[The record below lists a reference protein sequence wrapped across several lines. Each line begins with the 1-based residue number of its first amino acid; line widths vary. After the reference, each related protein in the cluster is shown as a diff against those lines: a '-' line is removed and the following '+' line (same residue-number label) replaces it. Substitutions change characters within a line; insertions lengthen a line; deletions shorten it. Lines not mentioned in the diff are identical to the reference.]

1 MIVPQVDIHRSKSS
15 KFPAGPSMRGRLLTG
30 RLFRETTA
38 DFMLQNASRYGD
50 LVHYTAVGRHV
61 YQLNHP
67 DLVQDF
73 FLRDAGRHNRGVV
86 MRRARVVL
94 GYGLSTS
101 EEPVHMRQRRLMQPA
116 FHRQRIAA
124 YGEVISDYTS
134 QMTSKWQDG
143 AEVDLHAEM
152 LLLALRIVGKCLFD
166 TNVESEVRRIAAA
179 VDAFMGFM
187 PLAFLPFSEQIEK
200 LPIPAMKRI
209 HHGQEELDSLIYG
222 IIRQRRA
229 DNVDR
234 GDLLSILLTSVD
246 TEGDTGQMT
255 DEQVRDECLTL
266 MLAGHETTANAL
278 SFALWLLA
286 QHPDIQEKLHAEC
299 SQILNGRAPS
309 AADFPRLKY
318 AEKVFAEALRLY
330 PPVWVT
336 ARTCTDP
343 YEIAGYRIPQDAILL
358 APQIALHHDAR
369 FWDDPQR
376 FEPERFT
383 EQARI
388 SRPRFSYF
396 PFGAGSRQCIGEGLA
411 WMEGV
416 LVLAA
421 VIQQWT
427 IRRIPG
433 QSTSLKVTPA
443 ITLRPKGGLPL
454 IVQRRSVIPGAGEN

>member
-1 MIVPQVDIHRSKSS
+1 MVVPEIDIHAGNSS
-15 KFPAGPSMRGRLLTG
+15 EFPAGPSLKGRLLTG
-30 RLFRETTA
+30 KLFRETTA
-38 DFMLQNASRYGD
+38 EFMLQNASRYGD
-50 LVHYTAVGRHV
+50 FVHYTAVGRHV

-67 DLVQDF
+67 DLVHDF
-73 FLRDAGRHNRGVV
+73 FLRDVSRHNRGIV
-86 MRRARVVL
+86 MQRSRFVL
-94 GYGLSTS
+94 GYGLLTS

-124 YGEVISDYTS
+124 YGEVISNYTS

-143 AEVDLHAEM
+143 ASIDLHAEM

-166 TNVESEVRRIAAA
+166 TNVESEVRKIAAA

-187 PLAFLPFSEQIEK
+187 PLAFLPFSEQIQK
-200 LPIPAMKRI
+200 LPLPSMKRI
-209 HHGQEELDSLIYG
+209 HRGHGELNNLIYG
-222 IIRQRRA
+222 IIRQRRK

-246 TEGDTGQMT
+246 TEENTGQMT

-286 QHPDIQEKLHAEC
+286 QHAEIQEALHAEC
-299 SQILNGRAPS
+299 SRVLNGRAPT
-309 AADFPRLKY
+309 AEDFPRLKY

-336 ARTCTDP
+336 ARTCSEP
-343 YEIAGYRIPQDAILL
+343 YEIAGFRIPEGAILL

-376 FEPERFT
+376 FDPERFT
-383 EQARI
+383 EQAKL

-421 VIQQWT
+421 IVQQWT
-427 IRRIPG
+427 IRDVPG
-433 QSTSLKVTPA
+433 RSKSLKVTPA

-454 IVQRRSVIPGAGEN
+454 IVERRA

>member
-1 MIVPQVDIHRSKSS
+1 MIVPQIDIHAGKSS
-15 KFPAGPSMRGRLLTG
+15 NFPAGPSLPGRLLTG
-30 RLFRETTA
+30 KLFRETTA
-38 DFMLQNASRYGD
+38 DFMLQNAARYGD

-73 FLRDAGRHNRGVV
+73 FLRDVSRHNRGIV
-86 MRRARVVL
+86 MRKARVVL
-94 GYGLSTS
+94 GYGLLTS

-143 AEVDLHAEM
+143 AVVDLHAEM

-166 TNVESEVRRIAAA
+166 TNVESEVRRIADA

-187 PLAFLPFSEQIEK
+187 PLAFLPFSEQIQK
-200 LPIPAMKRI
+200 LPLPSMKRI
-209 HHGQEELDSLIYG
+209 HRGHEELDNLIYG
-222 IIRQRRA
+222 IIRQRRK

-246 TEGDTGQMT
+246 TEGDTGQMS

-286 QHPDIQEKLHAEC
+286 EHDDIQQKLHSEC
-299 SQILNGRAPS
+299 SEVMGGREP
-309 AADFPRLKY
+309 AASDFPRLKY

-336 ARTCTDP
+336 ARTCVEP
-343 YEIAGYRIPQDAILL
+343 YEIAGYRIPEGAILL

-376 FEPERFT
+376 FDPERFT
-383 EQARI
+383 EQAKM

-421 VIQQWT
+421 IIQQWN
-427 IRRIPG
+427 IRRVPG
-433 QSTSLKVTPA
+433 HSEPLKVTPA

-454 IVQRRSVIPGAGEN
+454 IVERRA

>member
-1 MIVPQVDIHRSKSS
+1 MTLPQIDIHAGKSS
-15 KFPAGPSMRGRLLTG
+15 AFPAGPSLKGRLLTG

-50 LVHYTAVGRHV
+50 LVHYTAVGHHV

-73 FLRDAGRHNRGVV
+73 FLRDAGRHHRGVV
-86 MRRARVVL
+86 MKKAIDVL
-94 GYGLSTS
+94 GYGLLTS

-124 YGEVISDYTS
+124 YGEVISNHTS
-134 QMTSKWQDG
+134 QMTNKWQSG
-143 AEVDLHAEM
+143 AVIDLHAEM

-187 PLAFLPFSEQIEK
+187 PLAFLPFSEQIQK
-200 LPIPAMKRI
+200 LPLPSMKRI
-209 HHGQEELDSLIYG
+209 HRGQEVLNSLIYG
-222 IIRQRRA
+222 IIRERRR
-229 DNVDR
+229 DKVDR

-246 TEGDTGQMT
+246 TEDNTGQMT

-286 QHPDIQEKLHAEC
+286 QHTEIQEQLHAEC
-299 SQILNGRAPS
+299 SQVLNGRAPT
-309 AADFPRLKY
+309 AEDFPRLKY

-336 ARTCTDP
+336 ARTCVDS
-343 YEIAGYRIPQDAILL
+343 YEIAGYRIPQGAILL

-369 FWDDPQR
+369 FWENPEWFD
-376 FEPERFT
+376 PERFT
-383 EQARI
+383 EQGKT

-421 VIQQWT
+421 IVQQWK
-427 IRRIPG
+427 IGHVPG
-433 QSTSLKVTPA
+433 SSRSLTVTPA

-454 IVQRRSVIPGAGEN
+454 NVERRPG